1 MNNNYDAIIMTKFNK
16 LKSQYDHGMI
26 KPDQS
31 VFFSDET
38 LKEEEI
44 KNTMDNFNYIIKSK
58 LIEIRDI
65 KYKIDN
71 LEEYRKEIMDI
82 LKQVKTTEEKYN
94 DIYQKNKLCM
104 GNLRLES
111 PLFVPL
117 NQTLNAQMRDE
128 PEVIKTD
135 LNFLKYNCLVR
146 SNYLVNMCEICEKI
160 DEKIGI
166 ETTKMNIINKYIEVY
181 RTLLNTTFVSDK
193 KISNKYTCTI
203 CYENEVKIC
212 VTPCGHTFCKSCS
225 ERLKTHCFACNTV
238 VKEKTK
244 LFLLGNDDTEEVPIN
259 TENDPEPFN
268 NEMNQNIHQPR
279 FERW

>member
-1 MNNNYDAIIMTKFNK
+1 MNNNYDANIMTKFNE
-16 LKSQYDHGMI
+16 LKFQYDHDMI
-26 KPDQS
+26 KPNQP

-44 KNTMDNFNYIIKSK
+44 KNTMDNFNCIIKLK

-65 KYKIDN
+65 KYKINN
-71 LEEYRKEIMDI
+71 LEEYRKEIIDI

-104 GNLRLES
+104 GDLRLES
-111 PLFVPL
+111 PIHGPF
-117 NQTLNAQMRDE
+117 NETLNAQMRDE
-128 PEVIKTD
+128 PEVNKTD
-135 LNFLKYNCLVR
+135 LFFLKYNCLVR

-166 ETTKMNIINKYIEVY
+166 ETTNMNIINKYIEVY
-181 RTLLNTTFVSDK
+181 RTLLNTSFDSDK

-225 ERLKTHCFACNTV
+225 ERLRTHCFACNTV

-244 LFLLGNDDTEEVPIN
+244 LFLLGNDNTEEVPIN
-259 TENDPEPFN
+259 TGNDPEPFN
-268 NEMNQNIHQPR
+268 NEMNQNINQNR
-279 FERW
+279 FGRW